1 MGLVQTVRIRS
12 NRRRCARAAGVESS
26 CRRSDRI
33 SGDVTGY
40 PVRHIG
46 DAISGPSDVLL
57 GRRTEDFEQDLAA
70 LHVSGQRFGDGA
82 GRHSEWSASA
92 GRPARANHVRLAVSE
107 IANRKVAAAI
117 TATVRVGMAA
127 GVCTPKRSRD
137 GCPCRAAGRDAD
149 WNADHECGGG
159 DGCRLPN
166 DARYDLS
173 FAEPEAA
180 EQREVASSSAHCCE
194 EEVGDRGGRDSGEQ
208 RGRRAR
214 GSHPL
219 AAGFRPRPSVGSR
232 ESPRVPGLHWPGQ
245 RGRFRVRSG
254 RHRTPARCLVRPARP
269 IS

>member
-1 MGLVQTVRIRS
+1 MQEVEGSIPFASTRWPYDNVDPGQRRVIRVPSCGQRDGARS
-12 NRRRCARAAGVESS
+12 NREDQIEPPTVRTRGGVESS

-92 GRPARANHVRLAVSE
+92 GRPRAANHVRLAVSE

-117 TATVRVGMAA
+117 TATVGVGIAA
-127 GVCTPKRSRD
+127 ARARRESRD

-194 EEVGDRGGRDSGEQ
+194 EEVGDRGGRDGGE
-208 RGRRAR
+208 RARRRAR
-214 GSHPL
+214 GYPPTRRRLSTSAERGL
-219 AAGFRPRPSVGSR
+219 A
-232 ESPRVPGLHWPGQ
+232 
-245 RGRFRVRSG
+245 
-254 RHRTPARCLVRPARP
+254 
-269 IS
+269 